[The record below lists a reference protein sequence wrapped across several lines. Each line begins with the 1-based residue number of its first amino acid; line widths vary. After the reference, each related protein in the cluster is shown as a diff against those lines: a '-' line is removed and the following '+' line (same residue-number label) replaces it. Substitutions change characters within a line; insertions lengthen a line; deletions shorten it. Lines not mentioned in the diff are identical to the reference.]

1 MTVTGIFAAQVR
13 SVTLDTWLP
22 DQVAFMERTGNAVAN
37 SFWEAKL
44 GQTRKPD
51 HDAPELQAFIRR
63 KVCAS
68 AYKGTFLDM
77 SLLFT
82 SLNRA
87 AYVSMPLYLSLQK

>member
-1 MTVTGIFAAQVR
+1 MMVTRLLVVQVR

-37 SFWEAKL
+37 SFWEARL

-63 KVCAS
+63 KVCVSPS
-68 AYKGTFLDM
+68 AGTFL
-77 SLLFT
+77 
-82 SLNRA
+82 
-87 AYVSMPLYLSLQK
+87 